1 MPEPEILNMNRPVS
15 FPAFPVVR
23 LVLPAADD
31 WSELSWYGFT
41 AERGWSAQGR
51 CVLAQLPMAGELE
64 ILLPARCVSAH
75 ALTLPA
81 QAGKHVDALIAQAL
95 EDRLL
100 GDRGDA
106 LALVEPPQTAGSERR
121 VWVCSRRWL
130 EAGLERLVAAG
141 FNPTRLLPEYALLPE
156 PEDGSD
162 AVPYAL
168 VDGGAI
174 FRTACGQFGMVA
186 DENDI
191 PALAGKAALQRVNDL
206 AGRPAPDASRIALP
220 KALARFSRQRFD
232 WQSWVPSL
240 RLVASC
246 AALLLLGSLIHWRQL
261 ESREA
266 RLQHEI
272 RQTFAS
278 AFPGTPIVDPVLQW
292 ESKQREVSQG
302 GGDALDAVIGLAA
315 RLNAPIRPRRIE
327 AGDGFVRLTLSDSE
341 VAQFKAPLESVGKPE
356 TSPAEAGL
364 TRLHYRLNAPGSR
377 P

>member
-1 MPEPEILNMNRPVS
+1 MSPLQ
-15 FPAFPVVR
+15 FPAFSLLR
-23 LVLPAADD
+23 IVLPAGDD
-31 WSELSWYGFT
+31 WSELTWYGFN
-41 AERGWSAQGR
+41 AERRLSAQGQS
-51 CVLAQLPMAGELE
+51 VLAQVPAAGELE
-64 ILLPARCVSAH
+64 ILLPARCVSIH

-81 QAGKHVDALIAQAL
+81 QAGKHLDALIGQVL

-100 GDRGDA
+100 GDRADA
-106 LALVEPPQTAGSERR
+106 LAMAGPQHGTARR

-141 FNPTRLLPEYALLPE
+141 LNPVRLLPEYELLPE
-156 PEDGSD
+156 VEEGSD
-162 AVPYAL
+162 AIPYAL

-174 FRTACGQFGMVA
+174 FRSAAGQFGLVA
-186 DENDI
+186 DESVI
-191 PALAGKAALQRVNDL
+191 PALTGNVPLQRISDL
-206 AGRPAPDASRIALP
+206 AGRPTPVDSRIALP
-220 KALARFSRQRFD
+220 RALARFSRQRFD
-232 WQSWVPSL
+232 WQSWYPSL
-240 RLVASC
+240 RLVAAC
-246 AALLLLGSLIHWRQL
+246 AVLLLLGSLIHWRQL